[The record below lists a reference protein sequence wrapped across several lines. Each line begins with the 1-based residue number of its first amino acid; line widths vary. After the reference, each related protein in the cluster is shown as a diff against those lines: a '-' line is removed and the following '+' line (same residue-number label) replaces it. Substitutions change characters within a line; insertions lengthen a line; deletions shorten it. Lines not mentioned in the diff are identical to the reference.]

1 MAAENPIQPPYNYP
15 ATTYHGVNPAQYNR
29 VVLAASPFIATGSN
43 AYSIGF
49 YVSASTTATVTLVN
63 GGQFSTTP
71 SAANPDMIYP
81 MSVYSV
87 DSGTVY
93 LLYR

>member
-1 MAAENPIQPPYNYP
+1 MAGNPIQPPYNYP
-15 ATTYHGVNPAQYNR
+15 AKTYHGSNPAEYNS
-29 VVLAASPFIATGSN
+29 VYKATGPFIATGSY
-43 AYSIGF
+43 AYSVGF
-49 YVSASTTATVTLVN
+49 YVSASGAATVTLVN
-63 GGQFSTTP
+63 GGQFQTTAGAATP
-71 SAANPDMIYP
+71 SQIYP